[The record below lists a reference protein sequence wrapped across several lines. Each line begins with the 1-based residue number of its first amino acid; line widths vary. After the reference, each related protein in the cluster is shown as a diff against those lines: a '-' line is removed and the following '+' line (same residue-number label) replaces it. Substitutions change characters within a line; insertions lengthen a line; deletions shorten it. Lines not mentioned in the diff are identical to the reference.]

1 METMRDIVVQEMNE
15 KRFNR
20 KHIDQKIRDEI
31 AGNSDIQAKIAQ
43 GVSLVE
49 QLIATDHYPSKNMRL
64 SHLKNMDL
72 TKVVTDILVGI
83 AYLQR
88 EELLT
93 SVSAQMAAR
102 LGFSDRTDAIKTVA
116 ELIATVCLTD
126 AYDIFKADKMAS
138 LVVISRIPLSA
149 ELVGFIDNSTYLP
162 PMVCEPLELES
173 NSCSGYL
180 THNDSLILG
189 SGNHHGG
196 DICLDA
202 LNIMNSV
209 HLQLDKAFLSTVE
222 EEPKTAFE
230 TIDQESQWNDFKR
243 QSYMFYTLLADQ
255 GNSFYLTHKVD
266 KRGRAYAQGY
276 HITTQGAAF
285 KKAMIELAHE
295 ELIEGVPTI

>member
-1 METMRDIVVQEMNE
+1 METMKHIVIQELNE

-20 KHIDQKIRDEI
+20 KHIDQKIRNEI
-31 AGNSDIQAKIAQ
+31 AEAKDLQEMITQ

-49 QLIATDHYPSKNMRL
+49 QLIATDHYPSKNRRL
-64 SHLKNMDL
+64 AHLLNMDL
-72 TKVVTDILVGI
+72 TKIVTDIFVGV
-83 AYLQR
+83 AYLQK
-88 EELLT
+88 EELFT

-116 ELIATVCLTD
+116 EILAVVCQTD

-138 LVVISRIPLSA
+138 LMIISRIGLSQ
-149 ELVGFIDNSTYLP
+149 ELVTFINESAYLP

-209 HLQLDKAFLSTVE
+209 ALQLDKAFLSTVE
-222 EEPKTAFE
+222 EEPKSKFE
-230 TIDQESQWNDFKR
+230 TIDQERQWNDFKR
-243 QSYMFYTLLADQ
+243 QSYMFYTLMADQ
-255 GNSFYLTHKVD
+255 GNRFYLTHKVD

-276 HITTQGAAF
+276 HINTQGAAF

-295 ELIEGVPTI
+295 ELIEGVPT

>member
-1 METMRDIVVQEMNE
+1 MKHIVIQELNE

-20 KHIDQKIRDEI
+20 KHIDQKIRNEI
-31 AGNSDIQAKIAQ
+31 AEAKDLQEMITQ

-49 QLIATDHYPSKNMRL
+49 QLIATDHYPSKNRRL
-64 SHLKNMDL
+64 AHLLNMDL
-72 TKVVTDILVGI
+72 TKIVTDIFVGV
-83 AYLQR
+83 AYLQK
-88 EELLT
+88 EELFT

-116 ELIATVCLTD
+116 EILAVVCQTD

-138 LVVISRIPLSA
+138 LMIISRIGLSQ
-149 ELVGFIDNSTYLP
+149 ELVTFINESAYLP

-209 HLQLDKAFLSTVE
+209 ALQLDKAFLSTVE
-222 EEPKTAFE
+222 EEPKSKFE
-230 TIDQESQWNDFKR
+230 TIDQERQWNDFKR
-243 QSYMFYTLLADQ
+243 QSYMFYTLMADQ
-255 GNSFYLTHKVD
+255 GNRFYLTHKVD

-276 HITTQGAAF
+276 HINTQGAAF

-295 ELIEGVPTI
+295 ELIEGVPT